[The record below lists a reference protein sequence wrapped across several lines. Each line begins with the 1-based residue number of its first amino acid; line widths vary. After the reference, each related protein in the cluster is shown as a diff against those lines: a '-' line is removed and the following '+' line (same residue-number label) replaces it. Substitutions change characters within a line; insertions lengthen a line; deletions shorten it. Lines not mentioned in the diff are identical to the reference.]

1 MVARGCLLPLSESH
15 IRSHAG
21 MVGRPQSVNT
31 PVLLPVTDDN
41 GMDRLEEIRPLG
53 AFAAICSGVERQAE
67 LICCLISGVFSS
79 QFGQKRSFKSSPIR
93 AFEGM
98 LRNSGRNV
106 CVSCPRENS
115 QNSHGNLRLHRWAN
129 NFYKPEI
136 FPQCEDE

>member
-15 IRSHAG
+15 IHSHAG

-67 LICCLISGVFSS
+67 LIFPQIVGVFIS
-79 QFGQKRSFKSSPIR
+79 QFGQERNFECVNFRSDKGKKR
-93 AFEGM
+93 G
-98 LRNSGRNV
+98 
-106 CVSCPRENS
+106 
-115 QNSHGNLRLHRWAN
+115 
-129 NFYKPEI
+129 
-136 FPQCEDE
+136 